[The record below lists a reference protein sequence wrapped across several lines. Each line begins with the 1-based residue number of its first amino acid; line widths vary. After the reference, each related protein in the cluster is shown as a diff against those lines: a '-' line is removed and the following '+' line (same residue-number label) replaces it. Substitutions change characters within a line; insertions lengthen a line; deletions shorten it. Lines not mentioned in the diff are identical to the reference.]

1 MASNYPP
8 GVSEGTYG
16 APWNDEQFC
25 VDLTIKMTV
34 PFTLNGPLGESRGE
48 AMKMGMED
56 VIEQIREVLHATDVE
71 NVEIIH
77 KTVSKC

>member
-8 GVSEGTYG
+8 GVSDGTYG
-16 APWNDEQFC
+16 APFNDEQFC
-25 VDLTIKMTV
+25 VDLTIKITV
-34 PFTLNGPLGESRGE
+34 PFTLNGPLGDSRGE

-56 VIEQIREVLHATDVE
+56 VVEQIKEILEAADVE
-71 NVEIIH
+71 DIEIIH